1 MHRAKT
7 IISVLVI
14 ALAFSVF
21 LKPLSDWEHIKK
33 SKAQTDISMLIA
45 AAKAYTTEYGA
56 PLQEDSRAVIRTL
69 EGDNKRNVVFLEI
82 KPQNI
87 SNDGYF
93 LDPWGTPYVLNLVN
107 PSNLWAYSFGKNK
120 IDEGGNGDD
129 VASWK

>member
-1 MHRAKT
+1 MSKLHNE
-7 IISVLVI
+7 
-14 ALAFSVF
+14 AF
-21 LKPLSDWEHIKK
+21 LHNEKK
-33 SKAQTDISMLIA
+33 LLEVTK
-45 AAKAYTTEYGA
+45 Y
-56 PLQEDSRAVIRTL
+56 V